1 MESPFSLL
9 GGQHQHHVV
18 QKASDYI
25 ETTHFSGILSEAIEE
40 LLVKQVLHTVHQVE
54 RMLMSEG
61 YVVGQL
67 AIEAEKLVL

>member
-18 QKASDYI
+18 QKANDYI
-25 ETTHFSGILSEAIEE
+25 ETTHFPAALSEAIEE
-40 LLVKQVLHTVHQVE
+40 LLVKQVLHTVNQVE